1 MNDILTN
8 AMKQTISD
16 LDLID
21 TGALYN
27 SIQVST
33 YFDSGSI
40 IIDVQCE
47 EYIKF
52 LLEPYNI
59 VEYFFQQPGVEQEIG
74 YLLLPWIEDGIQRI
88 FNNEGDPFTNINIQM
103 LFNS

>member
-1 MNDILTN
+1 MNAILTN
-8 AMKQTISD
+8 AMKQTILD

-33 YFDSGSI
+33 SFESGSI
-40 IIDVQCE
+40 IIQIQSE

-59 VEYFFQQPGVEQEIG
+59 VEYFFQQPDVEEEISK
-74 YLLLPWIEDGIQRI
+74 LMVPWIEDGIQRI
-88 FNNEGDPFTNINIQM
+88 FNNEPNPFTKLNIQM
-103 LFNS
+103 SFNS